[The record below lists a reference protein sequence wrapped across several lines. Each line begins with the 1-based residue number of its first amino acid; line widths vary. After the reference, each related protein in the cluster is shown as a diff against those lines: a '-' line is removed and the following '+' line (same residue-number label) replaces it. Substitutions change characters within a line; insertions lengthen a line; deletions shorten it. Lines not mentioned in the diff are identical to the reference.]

1 MPRTAPRIAA
11 LTLAALVLAGCQAP
25 PAQPAASPP
34 PPPNPGGSPASPTA
48 GSPPGLRGS
57 GGATPA
63 PAPVSLEIGQLPPAA
78 FQWPSYVAL
87 DKGFYTAQAVA
98 PEIVQIG
105 APNDAARAAVSG
117 SVALAHFSVDAAV
130 RAIEGG
136 GDLVV
141 VGSEIANPAFSL
153 IVQPEV
159 RDYADLRGKAI
170 AVSTPKDGAAVVLR
184 LMLRA
189 KGLSDADT
197 DFASVGTTPN
207 RYTALKTRVAEG
219 AIMTQP
225 LDFVALDEGYKLLGR
240 STDVLSH
247 FMFMSI
253 AANRTWA
260 RDHRPELVRYMR
272 GLGAAV
278 EWLYDPANKDEAI
291 DILARRTN
299 TERSAAAR
307 TYGVFIEEGKVV
319 PRGAAVP
326 VEGLQEML
334 NAMIELG
341 DLPGPTADP
350 ARYVDLTVAQAAQQP

>member
-1 MPRTAPRIAA
+1 
-11 LTLAALVLAGCQAP
+11 
-25 PAQPAASPP
+25 
-34 PPPNPGGSPASPTA
+34 
-48 GSPPGLRGS
+48 
-57 GGATPA
+57 
-63 PAPVSLEIGQLPPAA
+63 
-78 FQWPSYVAL
+78 
-87 DKGFYTAQAVA
+87 
-98 PEIVQIG
+98 
-105 APNDAARAAVSG
+105 VSG

-278 EWLYDPANKDEAI
+278 DWLYDPANKDEAI